1 LDPSDRRLQQAGRLR
16 PFGPH
21 PRLSDGVAARG
32 AHISHSG
39 AQLTHHAA
47 KGVMADE
54 KLLAR
59 QSDGFTDRFSYSYHI
74 AVDLRKR

>member
-1 LDPSDRRLQQAGRLR
+1 
-16 PFGPH
+16 
-21 PRLSDGVAARG
+21 
-32 AHISHSG
+32 
-39 AQLTHHAA
+39 
-47 KGVMADE
+47 MADE